1 MKVLRDFTL
10 LFKREFIHALRMPT
24 WLIVGISTPLLYLA
38 LYTPLL
44 QKLAGGPGFP
54 TKNVLDVFLPGMLA
68 YLAFTSGSSEGYGT
82 IFTLKDGQIERLRVT
97 PASRVALLLSPI
109 LSDIVWMYIFIAILV
124 AVAIPFGFHAH
135 VTGLLISLILLAL
148 LVIVTG
154 AFSVTIALLTKEI
167 STFASIVMRYQPP
180 RPAPFRCAAA
190 VKHGADLDAG
200 HRTFQS
206 AFLCGGCEPGAGG
219 RDDLEFYRRTGIRG
233 HSRTGNRDL
242 NVGHPGIQESG
253 RVNTL

>member
-1 MKVLRDFTL
+1 VKVLRDFTL

-97 PASRVALLLSPI
+97 PANRVALLLSPI

-167 STFASIVMRYQPP
+167 STFASIVMGISLPVLLLSGVLLP
-180 RPAPFRCAAA
+180 LSMAPTWMRVIAHFNPLFYVVDANRVLAAGTIWNSTVGLAFVVTAGLVIVTLMWATRVYKKA
-190 VKHGADLDAG
+190 VA
-200 HRTFQS
+200 
-206 AFLCGGCEPGAGG
+206 
-219 RDDLEFYRRTGIRG
+219 
-233 HSRTGNRDL
+233 
-242 NVGHPGIQESG
+242 
-253 RVNTL
+253 